1 MSHARLIAGYSALMF
16 ATSAGLGGF
25 VACGAPS
32 YRVPVHGDG
41 DDPNGASEQS
51 TSKSKYAGTS
61 GDKTMNAPGASLL
74 GVHSQDGWS
83 KSGPIQFF
91 TSSEISEKF
100 VSQLRTAMK
109 TWEKAIGKQL
119 FVYQGLESK
128 TGKDFSSLYE
138 PLNDKINGHYLDF
151 TWLSSTGK
159 SSGVLAT
166 TIWENDPNNPQRIV
180 KGDIRYNSQYYVFG
194 DALREY
200 SQGQRTVV
208 DLESLAL
215 HELGHLL
222 GLSHITPD
230 DDKYSV
236 MNPSLFIGEG
246 MTTRKL
252 SRGDVERIRS
262 IYGVGNP
269 EDIKDIEIADET
281 SSKANN

>member
-1 MSHARLIAGYSALMF
+1 MSHARLVVTYSVFMF
-16 ATSAGLGGF
+16 GTAAGLGGF

-32 YRVPVHGDG
+32 YRVPVHGDETETQ
-41 DDPNGASEQS
+41 GATENNSG
-51 TSKSKYAGTS
+51 KSKYSGAS
-61 GDKTMNAPGASLL
+61 GDKKMNEQGTALL
-74 GVHSQDGWS
+74 GVHSQEGWS
-83 KSGPIQFF
+83 KSGPIQFY
-91 TSSEISEKF
+91 TSSEASEKF

-109 TWEKAIGKQL
+109 TWEKAIGKEL
-119 FVYQGLESK
+119 FIYQGVESK
-128 TGKDFSSLYE
+128 TGRDFAALYE

-159 SSGVLAT
+159 SAGVLAT
-166 TIWENDPNNPQRIV
+166 TIWENDPKDVQSIV
-180 KGDIRYNSQYYVFG
+180 KADIRYNAQYYVFG

-222 GLSHITPD
+222 GLSHINPD
-230 DDKYSV
+230 EDKYSV

-246 MTTRKL
+246 MATRRL

-269 EDIKDIEIADET
+269 DDLKDLEIADE
-281 SSKANN
+281 SASKDNN